1 MGDLWSYA
9 GWRDKGT
16 VVTLVAASPNRFYR
30 LCAIAIKS
38 VGKFGQFYGNA
49 IPLKVRWSGNRE
61 YIREFSVKGPKL
73 GLTCKF
79 VSSVLTLFSPKNSS
93 RGNVRC
99 LSKYWQKRAVSSN
112 FTDWLAIVK
121 FFTFHCVKSRK
132 IYWHT
137 NFGCRS
143 TLQIHLQKGWCATC
157 DGHGRAT

>member
-1 MGDLWSYA
+1 MCNSN
-9 GWRDKGT
+9 K
-16 VVTLVAASPNRFYR
+16 
-30 LCAIAIKS
+30 KS
-38 VGKFGQFYGNA
+38 VWKFGQFYGNA

-121 FFTFHCVKSRK
+121 FFTFHWVKSRK
-132 IYWHT
+132 IYGHT
-137 NFGCRS
+137 NFGNR
-143 TLQIHLQKGWCATC
+143 LPFNVANPLAKGMVWHMRWSRPCHITIVTVASAFR
-157 DGHGRAT
+157 GIVEPR